1 MAPPTAAISDTG
13 SAKPLSFPRYLCSQ
27 IKTKPKP
34 VTDVDLHGKTALVTG
49 SNCGVG
55 LETSRQLLDL
65 GLSKLILAVRDE
77 EKGREAAAELSQGR
91 KGFDPK
97 TIEVWKLDQ
106 CEYGSVVAFADR
118 AKRTLRRLDIAVLN
132 VGIYPAKRRVNAE
145 TAHDEVIQVNY
156 ISTALLAILL
166 LPLAKRQPQPM
177 RITFTSSETAA
188 FTRFFPVGNPQ
199 QPIFPAMDAP
209 GKAARNT
216 ADRMFVSK
224 LLGQF
229 FVAKLASVVPAR
241 VAVINAAS
249 PGSVHDSRFAR
260 EFEGSKAGAVTKICL
275 RRFGNTAAVG
285 ARMMTDAAV
294 RHGEETHGKFLS
306 FQKVIRMAPIIYT
319 KNGAMISQH
328 LWRETMEELSF
339 ANVAEILED
348 VAN

>member
-1 MAPPTAAISDTG
+1 MASPTTASTSDAG

-77 EKGREAAAELSQGR
+77 EKGRQAAADLSQGR

-145 TAHDEVIQVNY
+145 TAHDEIIQ
-156 ISTALLAILL
+156 
-166 LPLAKRQPQPM
+166 
-177 RITFTSSETAA
+177 TAA

-199 QPIFPAMDAP
+199 QPIFPAMDAL

-229 FVAKLASVVPAR
+229 FLAKLASVVPPS

-306 FQKVIRMAPIIYT
+306 FQKVVRMAPIIYT

-339 ANVAEILED
+339 ANVAQILED